1 MSAKGWRWRV
11 GIVLGVICLCQS
23 AIAAEA
29 GRETQPVI
37 HLVSSMDTRLSPL
50 GRWLEL
56 VYREAFSRLGYRLDY
71 QGYPGGR
78 APLLA
83 ERGEVDGEI
92 HRAAE
97 YLHQTANLIRVP
109 EPHFQV
115 SYVAYAV
122 KPGLAVQGWL
132 GLGQLPGL
140 RVEYRRGA
148 KHAETMLNEMIK
160 PESLDNIA
168 TTEQGLRK
176 LVVGRS
182 DIFVEQELVLEPM
195 LARLRQRSH
204 EFDDVYRAGL
214 LESVDTYAYL
224 YKEHA
229 ALARQLADTLRAMK
243 QEGLIER
250 YRLQAIDMDQ

>member
-1 MSAKGWRWRV
+1 MVIRGWRW
-11 GIVLGVICLCQS
+11 LGWCCLCLLWLGGM
-23 AIAAEA
+23 AFAAEPI
-29 GRETQPVI
+29 RDTRPVI
-37 HLVSSMDTRLSPL
+37 QLVSSMDTRMSPL
-50 GRWLEL
+50 GCWLDL

-97 YLHQTANLIRVP
+97 YLHQTVNLIRVP

-122 KPGLAVQGWL
+122 TPGLVVHGWKSL
-132 GLGQLPGL
+132 ANQPQLS
-140 RVEYRRGA
+140 VEYRRGS
-148 KHAETMLNEMIK
+148 KHAETMLKEVVSAEKLN
-160 PESLDNIA
+160 NIA

-182 DIFVEQELVLEPM
+182 DIFVEQALVLEPM
-195 LARLRQRSH
+195 LAHLRQGNPQ
-204 EFDDVYRAGL
+204 FDNVYRAGL

-229 ALARQLADTLRAMK
+229 ALARQLADTLRVMK

-250 YRLQAIDMDQ
+250 YRLQAIDMAQ